1 MVLSE
6 KFVSNF
12 NIDIQTICNMIIG
25 QVIDHEYCKLFNPE
39 DVAQLGVLKD
49 RITNATALDNDFK
62 RVFNN
67 DMECT
72 FYTASQNAFENGLN
86 IGLRLLQTLLNAK
99 LQDGMINNKP
109 DITKQCKSP
118 IQRHSGYNPTFIDFV
133 EKASPYLSMTQKSRL
148 EGNIECMLSEN
159 MKRDIGIS
167 RTTNGGIL

>member
-25 QVIDHEYCKLFNPE
+25 QVIDHEYCELFNPE

-99 LQDGMINNKP
+99 LQDGMINNEP
-109 DITKQCKSP
+109 DIIKQCKP
-118 IQRHSGYNPTFIDFV
+118 MKRDSGYNPTFIDFV
-133 EKASPYLSMTQKSRL
+133 EKTSPYLSITQKLQL
-148 EGNIECMLSEN
+148 EGRIKCLLSEN
-159 MKRDIGIS
+159 MERDIGIS
-167 RTTNGGIL
+167 RKTNGGIL